1 MPTPELGS
9 GGGCAVGWGPQ
20 SSCGL
25 ELEALPSFLR
35 FLAKGTSI
43 GVRERLASYVAMW
56 EGEEDGIGRPLGLQI
71 HMHT

>member
-1 MPTPELGS
+1 MPTPGLGF

-20 SSCGL
+20 SSGGL
-25 ELEALPSFLR
+25 ELEALPSCLR

-43 GVRERLASYVAMW
+43 GVRERLAMW
-56 EGEEDGIGRPLGLQI
+56 EGEEDVIGGPLGLQI

>member
-1 MPTPELGS
+1 MPAPGLGS
-9 GGGCAVGWGPQ
+9 GGGFAVGWGPQ

-35 FLAKGTSI
+35 FLAKGASI
-43 GVRERLASYVAMW
+43 GVRERLR
-56 EGEEDGIGRPLGLQI
+56 EKGGRTDVSGGPSGLRL